1 MILRFP
7 ENPTQLGLL
16 ALVNEALAFTLLVN
30 DSPVSKVSPPGTEV
44 GSDETLGS
52 ALHVDCFSSPLMGAQ
67 SQNPFV
73 GVIKP
78 SDMPWLSGFVL
89 STPSPHFSQV
99 HTARWNSGLGALFSA
114 VFLPEHQ

>member
-7 ENPTQLGLL
+7 ENSTQLGL
-16 ALVNEALAFTLLVN
+16 LVNEALAFTLLVN
-30 DSPVSKVSPPGTEV
+30 DSPVSKISPPGTEV

-52 ALHVDCFSSPLMGAQ
+52 ALHVDCFSSPLMHAQ

-73 GVIKP
+73 GVINP

-99 HTARWNSGLGALFSA
+99 HTACWNSGLGALFSA